1 MLLLIC
7 ALLSPL
13 SMARG
18 YYVVQLDDNAN
29 PTFTDSPQVGP
40 DDEIELWWRDVDP
53 RTHLPDLS
61 QVSNLDRYDG
71 LFLQVSD
78 QTGVPAAM
86 LKAVCVAE
94 SRMNP
99 WAISRAG
106 AQGLMQL
113 MPGTARN
120 LGVTNAFD
128 PEQSVDGGARF
139 LAKMRADFGTWEL
152 ALAAYNAGPGAVR
165 AHNGVPPYRETLTYV
180 DRVMSLYDHFRTVR
194 PI

>member
-1 MLLLIC
+1 MLFLIC
-7 ALLSPL
+7 AMLSPL
-13 SMARG
+13 SLARD
-18 YYVVQLDDNAN
+18 YYVVQLDDA
-29 PTFTDSPQVGP
+29 PTLTDSPQVGP
-40 DDEIELWWRDVDP
+40 GEEIDPWLRDVDP
-53 RTHLPDLS
+53 ATHLPDLG

-71 LFLQVSD
+71 LFLEVAD

-120 LGVTNAFD
+120 LGVTNPFD

-139 LAKMRADFGTWEL
+139 LSKMRADFGTWEL
-152 ALAAYNAGPGAVR
+152 ALAAYNAGPAAVR

-180 DRVMSLYDHFRTVR
+180 DRVMSLYDHFRTIR